1 MVVFLRP
8 FSIIREDDLASVAP
22 GLATSVRLVDGVV
35 RLVIPLRLPLTTT
48 PPEPVPPVPVALRFA
63 ARVALRLCDYH
74 PRFKLQ
80 RTRLKRC

>member
-1 MVVFLRP
+1 MVGVFFRH
-8 FSIIREDDLASVAP
+8 FSIIREDDLASLAP
-22 GLATSVRLVDGVV
+22 GLATSVRLVGGVF
-35 RLVIPLRLPLTTT
+35 RLVVPLRLPLTTT

-63 ARVALRLCDYH
+63 ARDSH